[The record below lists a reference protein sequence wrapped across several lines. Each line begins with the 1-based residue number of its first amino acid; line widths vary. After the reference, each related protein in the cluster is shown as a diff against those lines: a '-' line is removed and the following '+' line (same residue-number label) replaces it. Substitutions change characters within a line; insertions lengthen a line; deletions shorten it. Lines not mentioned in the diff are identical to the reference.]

1 MHEEKTGI
9 GAGASGGR
17 PGSILAELWQFRE
30 MVRSLVSRDIKVKY
44 QRSLFGLIWTLLNPL
59 ITVAVLITVFTYV
72 IRIQLASYWAF
83 LISGFFA
90 WNFVQQCLFRAT
102 TILRDHAS
110 LSRSVYFPTE
120 ALIISASLARLF
132 EFILEVTVVI
142 AVVAVFHHHA
152 LPASLVLMPFLFLVQ
167 LLMTIGLMYPI
178 AAAAVLFY
186 DVQHA
191 LPIVITVLFYLSPV
205 FYPVTMIPEAY
216 QPLYHAN
223 PVVGILGLYHVVL
236 YEGNWPSLK
245 ALGSVSVTAVIICL
259 AGHALFRRYKGV
271 CIEIA

>member
-1 MHEEKTGI
+1 MNEER
-9 GAGASGGR
+9 AGFAAGVPGR
-17 PGSILAELWQFRE
+17 RSKPILAELWQFRE
-30 MVRSLVSRDIKVKY
+30 MVRSLVARDIKVKY

-72 IRIQLASYWAF
+72 IRIQLANYWAF

-90 WNFVQQCLFRAT
+90 WNFIQQCLYRAT

-120 ALIISASLARLF
+120 ALIVSASLARLF

-152 LPASLVLMPFLFLVQ
+152 LPASLVLLPFLFLVQ

-178 AAAAVLFY
+178 AAVAVLYY

-205 FYPVTMIPEAY
+205 FYPVTMIPEAF
-216 QPLYHAN
+216 QTLYHAN
-223 PVVGILGLYHVVL
+223 PIVGILGLYHVVL
-236 YEGNWPSLK
+236 YEGGWPSLK
-245 ALGSVSVTAVIICL
+245 ALGSVSVTAVLICL